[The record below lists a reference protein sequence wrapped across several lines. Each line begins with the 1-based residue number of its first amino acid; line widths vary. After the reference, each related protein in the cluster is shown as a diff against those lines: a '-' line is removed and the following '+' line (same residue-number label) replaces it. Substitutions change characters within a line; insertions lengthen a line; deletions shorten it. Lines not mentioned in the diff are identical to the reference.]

1 LTTGAYYYKIAEKG
15 MNFEET
21 LLAVD
26 KYARD
31 NNLPYRSGL

>member
-1 LTTGAYYYKIAEKG
+1 MTGAYYYQKPERG

-21 LLAVD
+21 LLAVA

-31 NNLPYRSGL
+31 SNLPYRSGL